1 MPSIRPN
8 RHRSGITQAR
18 THPVE
23 RIVLTG
29 FMGSGKSTVGRSLAH
44 SLGWRFHD
52 LDTVIEQREGRAVA
66 RIFAESGE
74 DAFRGLETEALTSS
88 LQQSR
93 LVLALGG
100 GALETPAN
108 RDVLRVTSQA
118 CVVLLTAE
126 FETLYERCQQQIA
139 VSATSSLPVRPLL
152 GDREV
157 AAARLA
163 RRDPIYR
170 EAAHLILDTTRQGP
184 EESVAT
190 LLSMLRSIL

>member
-1 MPSIRPN
+1 
-8 RHRSGITQAR
+8 
-18 THPVE
+18 
-23 RIVLTG
+23 
-29 FMGSGKSTVGRSLAH
+29 
-44 SLGWRFHD
+44 
-52 LDTVIEQREGRAVA
+52 
-66 RIFAESGE
+66 
-74 DAFRGLETEALTSS
+74 
-88 LQQSR
+88 
-93 LVLALGG
+93 
-100 GALETPAN
+100 LETPAN

-139 VSATSSLPVRPLL
+139 VSATSSPVRPLL

-190 LLSMLRSIL
+190 LLSMLRSII

>member
-1 MPSIRPN
+1 MPSTRPN
-8 RHRSGITQAR
+8 THRSGVTQAR
-18 THPVE
+18 AHAVE

-44 SLGWRFHD
+44 NLSWRFHD
-52 LDTVIEQREGRAVA
+52 LDSVIEQREGREVA

-74 DAFRGLETEALTSS
+74 AAFRAMETEALASS
-88 LQQSR
+88 LQQSN
-93 LVLALGG
+93 LVVALGG
-100 GALETPAN
+100 GALETHAN
-108 RDVLRVTSQA
+108 RSLLSSASQ
-118 CVVLLTAE
+118 VRIVLLTAE
-126 FETLYERCQQQIA
+126 FDTLYERCLHQIA

-152 GDREV
+152 GDREA

-163 RRDPIYR
+163 RREPIYR
-170 EAAHLILDTTRQGP
+170 EAAHLILDTTRQQP